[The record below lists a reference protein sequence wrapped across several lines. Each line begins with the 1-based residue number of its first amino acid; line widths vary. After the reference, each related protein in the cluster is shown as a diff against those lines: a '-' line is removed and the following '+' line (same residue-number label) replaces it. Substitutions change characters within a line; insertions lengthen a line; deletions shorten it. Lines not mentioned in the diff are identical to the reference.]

1 MLRSY
6 ISSCYNAA
14 MGPEPT
20 SRTPALEVEGALL
33 EGAERLLE
41 REGVDGLT
49 VRRMATEA
57 GVAPMGVYSRFGG
70 KRGVLDALLARG
82 FDQLAAALDAV
93 EDLDPLGALAEAA
106 RRYRSFAKR
115 HPALYGLMFD
125 RAIPGW
131 QPSPGALSHAAAS
144 FGQLARHVSTAMAA
158 GALAEGDPAEVAQR
172 LWSAS
177 HGVVS
182 LELRGLG
189 FVADID
195 THHEWLIQS
204 LLTGLAHP
212 LRRPTLRGA
221 SSPLPRAPGHLEH
234 SRPNHRQED
243 DHAVQCE
250 SE

>member
-1 MLRSY
+1 MLNMS
-6 ISSCYNAA
+6 
-14 MGPEPT
+14 PEPT

-41 REGVDGLT
+41 RHGAAGLT
-49 VRRMATEA
+49 VRRMAAEA

-82 FDQLAAALDAV
+82 FDQLAAALDAA
-93 EDLDPLGALAEAA
+93 EESDPLGALAGTA
-106 RRYRSFAKR
+106 RRYRSFAKE

-131 QPSPGALSHAAAS
+131 QPSPGALGHAAAS
-144 FGQLARHVSTAMAA
+144 FGRLARRVSTAMAT
-158 GALAEGDPAEVAQR
+158 GALAEGDPDEVAQR

-189 FVADID
+189 FIADID
-195 THHEWLIQS
+195 THYDLLIQS
-204 LLTGLAHP
+204 LLAGLAHP
-212 LRRPTLRGA
+212 PHRPAPGGG
-221 SSPLPRAPGHLEH
+221 SPPLPRPRP
-234 SRPNHRQED
+234 SRARKTKP
-243 DHAVQCE
+243 
-250 SE
+250 SEGE